1 MQIKMLNTKMKKAC
15 IYHKTFFFKKDP
27 IKNSHDSNL
36 LLTFSREKILVSI
49 SEIQFSKG
57 KENISIELFSTG

>member
-1 MQIKMLNTKMKKAC
+1 MYIHLARNRQTIKTVMQIKMLNTKMKKAC

-36 LLTFSREKILVSI
+36 LLTF
-49 SEIQFSKG
+49 
-57 KENISIELFSTG
+57 